1 MNYLK
6 SFKLFEEYT
15 DDKTVD
21 IELIKDIFTE
31 LTDTYTEKR
40 NRD

>member
-21 IELIKDIFTE
+21 IELIKDIYRIDWY
-31 LTDTYTEKR
+31 LYRKR